1 MWDVWSCTVVSFVE
15 YNATQYLQRDCV
27 RQKERKKKKKVV
39 FGEKKTPEIGIWNSP
54 GAAAGSWGIQHYR
67 MCIYCLNE
75 RKQVL
80 GYLVMRIMCTI
91 TM

>member
-15 YNATQYLQRDCV
+15 YNTVLAKRLCQAEGEEEEEEGRVWREEDTRNWDLEFS
-27 RQKERKKKKKVV
+27 RQL
-39 FGEKKTPEIGIWNSP
+39 
-54 GAAAGSWGIQHYR
+54 GIQHYR